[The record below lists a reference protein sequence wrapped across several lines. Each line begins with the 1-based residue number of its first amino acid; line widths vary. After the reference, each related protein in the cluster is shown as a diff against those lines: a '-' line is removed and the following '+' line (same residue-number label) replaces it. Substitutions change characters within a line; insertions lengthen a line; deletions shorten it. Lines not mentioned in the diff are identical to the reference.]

1 MRALDK
7 ARLRIRSLFWRRK
20 VDSELEDEFRFHL
33 DQLVEENIAAG
44 VEPREARKLALRKMG
59 GINQFEEECRDM
71 RRVNFVDDLLR
82 DLRYAGRNL
91 RHSPGFAT
99 LAVLIMALGIGADT
113 AVFSVVKT
121 VLLKPLSYRD
131 PDRIVTL
138 TNPLTTG
145 EALTALSTMLVS
157 IPNFQDWH
165 GQSTSFDA
173 MAYYQSFEAAVT
185 IGAEAEYA
193 QATKVSPEFFRVFA
207 IEPVIG
213 RSFTPEELKP
223 GGGGGLMISYAYW
236 QSHFG
241 GDTHVPGRTVGGL
254 GGPLPI
260 VGVLPP
266 GFRFPDKTDLWYPV
280 NTISRERAA
289 TFRGAQNYFAVGR
302 LKSGLSLQQV
312 QAEMTSIAEGL
323 AQQYP
328 ETNKNQT
335 VAVRRMRDDM
345 VGDVRLTLYLLLGAV
360 SVVLLIACAN
370 TATLLLG
377 KATARTREIAVRVA
391 MGASRPRIVRQLIA
405 ESLLLALL
413 AGASGLLLAYGG
425 SKALVALA
433 PANLPRLTE
442 TGIDRSVLA
451 FTLGISMI
459 TSLLFGLVPAIYA
472 AKVGLNEALK
482 QGATRSVTGGGM
494 VRTRGVLVTG
504 EIALAVVLLSAAGLL
519 LRSFVALHNVAL
531 GFRPENVLV
540 MKATLP
546 APLPAVRQFF
556 RDVVPQIAILPGVAA
571 AGATNVLPGHVQ
583 STVPFFFDYLPPQ
596 RDWISAPSAA
606 ISIVAPGTFR
616 ALGIPLKSGRDF
628 NDNDTADKPFVAIV
642 NEALVRKSLP
652 GENPIGRL
660 VFCPYDSSL
669 AMTIIGV
676 AGDVRDRGPAHD
688 PMPACYI
695 NYQQH
700 DFGGSLNI
708 VARTVNDPTALE
720 STLRRLVRD
729 RSPSVSMKFTTM
741 ESDASENVATPRF
754 RTLLFG
760 VFAALAMSLAMAGV
774 YGAMAYAV
782 GQRSNEIGLR
792 IALGASHGSL
802 LRLILRE
809 SLAFVCVG
817 LTVGLAAAVAVTRLL
832 ETMLFQ
838 VKPNDPLVYIGVA
851 VLLGVVT
858 LFAGYFPAMRAAS
871 IDPLTAL
878 RQE

>member
-7 ARLRIRSLFWRRK
+7 VRLRIRSLFCRRK
-20 VDSELEDEFRFHL
+20 VDSELEDELRFHL
-33 DQLVEENIAAG
+33 DQLVEESIAAG
-44 VEPREARKLALRKMG
+44 VEPREARALALRKMG

-71 RRVNFVDDLLR
+71 RGVNFVDDLLR

-91 RHSPGFAT
+91 RRSPGFIT
-99 LAVLIMALGIGADT
+99 LAVLIMAFGIGANT
-113 AVFSVVKT
+113 AVFSVVNG

-138 TNPLTTG
+138 TNPFTTG
-145 EALTALSTMLVS
+145 EALTALSGKLVS
-157 IPNFQDWH
+157 VPNFQDWH
-165 GQSTSFDA
+165 DQSSSFEA
-173 MAYYQSFEAAVT
+173 MAYYQSLEAAVT
-185 IGAEAEYA
+185 TGGEAEYA

-207 IEPVIG
+207 VEPIIG
-213 RSFTPEELKP
+213 RPFTPEELKP
-223 GGGGGLMISYAYW
+223 GGSGGLMISYAYW
-236 QSHFG
+236 QSRFG
-241 GDTHVPGRTVGGL
+241 GDPRVPGRTVDGL
-254 GGPLPI
+254 GRPLRI

-266 GFRFPDKTDLWYPV
+266 GFRFPDQTDLWYPV

-302 LKSGLSLQQV
+302 LKSGVSRERA
-312 QAEMTSIAEGL
+312 QAEMTSIASRL

-328 ETNKNQT
+328 ATNKNQT

-345 VGDVRLTLYLLLGAV
+345 VGDVRLTLYVLLGAV

-377 KATARTREIAVRVA
+377 KATARAREVAVRVA
-391 MGASRPRIVRQLIA
+391 MGASQGRIVRQLIA
-405 ESLLLALL
+405 ESLLLALV
-413 AGASGLLLAYGG
+413 AGTAGLLLAYGG
-425 SKALVALA
+425 SKALVAVA
-433 PANLPRLTE
+433 PANLPRLAE
-442 TGIDRSVLA
+442 IGIDRSVLA
-451 FTLGISMI
+451 FTVGISVI
-459 TSLLFGLVPAIYA
+459 TSLLFGLVPAICA
-472 AKVGLNEALK
+472 AKVDLNEALK

-494 VRTRGVLVTG
+494 VRVRGVLVTA
-504 EIALAVVLLSAAGLL
+504 EMALAVVLLSAAGLL
-519 LRSFVALHNVAL
+519 IKSFEALNNVAL

-546 APLPAVRQFF
+546 GPLPVVRQFF

-571 AGATNVLPGHVQ
+571 AGATSVLPGHLQ
-583 STVPFFFDYLPPQ
+583 STVPFFFDHLPPE

-606 ISIVAPGTFR
+606 VSIVAPGAFA

-628 NDNDTADKPFVAIV
+628 NDGDTTDKPLVAV
-642 NEALVRKSLP
+642 VSESLVRKSP
-652 GENPIGRL
+652 RGENPIGRL
-660 VFCPYDSSL
+660 IFCPYDSSL
-669 AMTIIGV
+669 AMTVIGV
-676 AGDVRDRGPAHD
+676 VGDVRDSGPTHD

-700 DFGGSLNI
+700 EFGSLNV
-708 VARTVNDPTALE
+708 VARTVNDPTALQA
-720 STLRRLVRD
+720 TLHRLVRE
-729 RSPSVSMKFTTM
+729 RSPMVSMKFTMM

-774 YGAMAYAV
+774 YGVMAYGV
-782 GQRSNEIGLR
+782 SQRSNEIGLR
-792 IALGASHGSL
+792 IALGATHGSVL
-802 LRLILRE
+802 WLILRE
-809 SLAFVCVG
+809 SLALAGVG
-817 LTVGLAAAVAVTRLL
+817 FAVGLAAAAAVTRLL
-832 ETMLFQ
+832 ATMLFQ

-851 VLLGVVT
+851 VLLGLVT
-858 LFAGYFPAMRAAS
+858 LFAGYVPATRAAS

>member
-1 MRALDK
+1 MRALHK
-7 ARLRIRSLFWRRK
+7 ARLRIRSLFCRRK

-33 DQLVEENIAAG
+33 DQLIEENIAAG
-44 VEPREARKLALRKMG
+44 VEPREARTLALRKMG
-59 GINQFEEECRDM
+59 CINQFEEECRDM

-91 RHSPGFAT
+91 RRSPGFAT
-99 LAVLIMALGIGADT
+99 LAVLIMALGIGANT
-113 AVFSVVKT
+113 AVFSVVNA

-138 TNPLTTG
+138 TNPFITG
-145 EALTALSTMLVS
+145 EALTALSAKPVS

-165 GQSTSFDA
+165 DQSSSFDA

-185 IGAEAEYA
+185 TGAEAEYA

-207 IEPVIG
+207 IEPLIG
-213 RSFTPEELKP
+213 RHFTPEELKL
-223 GGGGGLMISYAYW
+223 GGNGGLMISYAYW

-241 GDTHVPGRTVGGL
+241 GDTRVLGRTVGGL

-302 LKSGLSLQQV
+302 LRSGVSLGRA
-312 QAEMTSIAEGL
+312 QAEMTSIASRL

-345 VGDVRLTLYLLLGAV
+345 VGDVRLTLYVLLGAV

-391 MGASRPRIVRQLIA
+391 MGASRRRIVRQLIA

-433 PANLPRLTE
+433 PANLPRLAE
-442 TGIDRSVLA
+442 TRYRSIGTRIHCRHFADSRACCSVW
-451 FTLGISMI
+451 FRRSMQR
-459 TSLLFGLVPAIYA
+459 
-472 AKVGLNEALK
+472 KVDLNEALK

-494 VRTRGVLVTG
+494 VRMRGVLVTA
-504 EIALAVVLLSAAGLL
+504 EIALAIVLLSAAGLL
-519 LRSFVALHNVAL
+519 IKSFVALHNVAL

-540 MKATLP
+540 MKTTLP
-546 APLPAVRQFF
+546 GPLPAVRQFF
-556 RDVVPQIAILPGVAA
+556 RDVVPQIAILPGVSAV
-571 AGATNVLPGHVQ
+571 GATNVLPGHVQ
-583 STVPFFFDYLPPQ
+583 STVPFFLDHLPPQ

-606 ISIVAPGTFR
+606 ISIVAPGAFA

-628 NDNDTADKPFVAIV
+628 NDGDTADKPFVAVV
-642 NEALVRKSLP
+642 NEALGPKIAAGREPYRQVGLLP
-652 GENPIGRL
+652 LRFFHCHDDHWRCRRRAGQRPGPR
-660 VFCPYDSSL
+660 PD
-669 AMTIIGV
+669 AGV
-676 AGDVRDRGPAHD
+676 LHQLSAARG
-688 PMPACYI
+688 
-695 NYQQH
+695 
-700 DFGGSLNI
+700 FGGSLNV

-720 STLRRLVRD
+720 ATLRRLVRD

-774 YGAMAYAV
+774 YGVMAYAV

-792 IALGASHGSL
+792 IALGASHGSV
-802 LRLILRE
+802 LRLVLME
-809 SLAFVCVG
+809 SLALAGVG
-817 LTVGLAAAVAVTRLL
+817 LTVGLAGRTCRHALAFDHVVPSKAERSLGLHWRCRPARSRDAVRRLCSRNARS
-832 ETMLFQ
+832 Q
-838 VKPNDPLVYIGVA
+838 Y
-851 VLLGVVT
+851 
-858 LFAGYFPAMRAAS
+858 
-871 IDPLTAL
+871 
-878 RQE
+878 